1 MDKLHSIIYPI
12 VVHSLE
18 VNKDLFH
25 PKKDNEELLGLKVP
39 DYNVIKVLMYLRK
52 LYKTG
57 YCLFVNLLARYSYA
71 LTQRH

>member
-25 PKKDNEELLGLKVP
+25 PKEDNEELLGLEVP
-39 DYNVIKVLMYLRK
+39 YYNVIGVLMYLRK

-57 YCLFVNLLARYSYA
+57 YCIFC
-71 LTQRH
+71 

>member
-1 MDKLHSIIYPI
+1 MDKLHSISSLI

-18 VNKDLFH
+18 VNKDSFH

-52 LYKTG
+52 LYKSIF
-57 YCLFVNLLARYSYA
+57 C
-71 LTQRH
+71 

>member
-1 MDKLHSIIYPI
+1 MDKLHSILSPI

-18 VNKDLFH
+18 VNNDSFH

-52 LYKTG
+52 LYKSIF
-57 YCLFVNLLARYSYA
+57 C
-71 LTQRH
+71 